1 MQPGSGGMAGAGMAT
16 QALSSFAQG
25 YAGYRA
31 GMANARIARANAQMA
46 TMDGATA
53 ATASDARYR
62 AAIGEQLAAQGAS
75 GFQMGT
81 GSALDAVVAS
91 RVNQTFAGMQIERQA
106 AARAAGYR
114 SQAEMSKFGATQAL
128 LTGITNAASGMMTN
142 IHDYATAGQ
151 QWANGG
157 GGGGSGASG
166 ALAPSTWNPAY
177 EVGYG

>member
-1 MQPGSGGMAGAGMAT
+1 MQADSGGGMGAGMAT

-91 RVNQTFAGMQIERQA
+91 RVNQTFASMQIERQA
-106 AARAAGYR
+106 AARAAGYNN
-114 SQAEMSKFGATQAL
+114 QASMAKFGATQAL
-128 LTGITNAASGMMTN
+128 LTGITNAASGMLNN
-142 IHDYATAGQ
+142 IHDYAVAGQ
-151 QWANGG
+151 QYGYGG
-157 GGGGSGASG
+157 GDGGAGG

-177 EVGYG
+177 EVGHG